1 VKPTASSRPVHP
13 PHGDGP
19 AAARLWRRL
28 TPASL
33 RWQLLAGIVLP
44 VAIFLSI
51 DAWTTYQ
58 RLLGAINTAY
68 DRSLLASARSI
79 GELIEPD
86 GDQLRVQV
94 PFAALD
100 IFEADNA
107 GRMYYRIL
115 GLRGEVVSG
124 HADLPAYTRTPP
136 QRSAYAALVDFYD
149 GDYRGE
155 RVRIAA
161 LYQPVAGAR
170 LRGVALVQVAE
181 TREIR
186 ERAALTLLYETL
198 VRHVAMLLAVGLVVA
213 VVVARALQPVQALRL
228 ALARRD
234 AADLSPI
241 RMADDGRH
249 LPSELQQVPA
259 AINDL
264 MQRLAALIRHQRQF
278 VRDAS
283 HQLRTPLAV
292 LKAQAQNGLSG
303 HADALATLGQMHGT
317 VDRAIHLA
325 NQMLA
330 LAKLEQVALQDDQS
344 VVDLAEVAR
353 EVALDLAPLIAAR
366 ELDFELR
373 ADQPVHVAGHAW
385 MLRELLR
392 NLVHNAV
399 RATPP
404 GGLLLLVAG
413 QPGDRPAPPPGEPV
427 PPGAWLLVR
436 DSGPGLADELRLRL
450 FEPFHAGTAGGSGL
464 GLAFCKQVCVHLGAE
479 LELINRTPA
488 GTGLDAWV
496 RLRLAAAGVTAAPDN
511 PRPPAEPGYPHVAQ
525 TPNA

>member
-1 VKPTASSRPVHP
+1 MTP
-13 PHGDGP
+13 PAAGAAPGEGP
-19 AAARLWRRL
+19 AAARLWRVL

-44 VAIFLSI
+44 VAIFLSV

-58 RLLGAINTAY
+58 RVLGAINTAY

-79 GELIEPD
+79 GELIEAD
-86 GDQLRVQV
+86 GDQLVVQV

-100 IFEADNA
+100 IFEADNT

-115 GLRGEVVSG
+115 GLQGEVVSG
-124 HADLPAYTRTPP
+124 HADLPDYARTPP

-149 GDYRGE
+149 GEYRGE
-155 RVRIAA
+155 RVRMAA

-186 ERAALTLLYETL
+186 ERAALALLLETL
-198 VRHVAMLLAVGLVVA
+198 ARHVGMLLAVGLVVA

-241 RMADDGRH
+241 GLPDDGRR

-264 MQRLAALIRHQRQF
+264 MLRLAALIRHQRQF

-303 HADALATLGQMHGT
+303 HADPLATLGQMHGT

-330 LAKLEQVALQDDQS
+330 LAKLEQVALQDDQTI
-344 VVDLAEVAR
+344 VDLAEVAR

-373 ADQPVHVAGHAW
+373 AEQPVPVAGHAW

-404 GGLLLLVAG
+404 GGLLLVVAG
-413 QPGDRPAPPPGEPV
+413 QPGDRPAPQSVASGQ
-427 PPGAWLLVR
+427 PGAWLLVR
-436 DSGPGLADELRLRL
+436 DSGPGLADELRARL

-479 LELINRTPA
+479 LALVNRAPPGA
-488 GTGLDAWV
+488 GLDAWV
-496 RLRLAAAGVTAAPDN
+496 VLGLAASGVAAALDN
-511 PRPPAEPGYPHVAQ
+511 PAPPAQPGTPHAAHK
-525 TPNA
+525 PNS